1 MDTLHLEVLDWSLLD
16 DFDHEM
22 RAWNGEYD
30 NHHTGTK
37 YGNPWDVDVKPSTF
51 NTYEEE

>member
-1 MDTLHLEVLDWSLLD
+1 MDSLHLETLNWSLLD

-22 RAWNGEYD
+22 RAWNGD
-30 NHHTGTK
+30 FDGHSGTP